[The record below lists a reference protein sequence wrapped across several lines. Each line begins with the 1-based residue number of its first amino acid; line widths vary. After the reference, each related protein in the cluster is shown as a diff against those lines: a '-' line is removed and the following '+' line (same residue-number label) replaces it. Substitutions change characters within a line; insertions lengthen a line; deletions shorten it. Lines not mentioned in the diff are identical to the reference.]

1 MIFNSNLAIY
11 TLNPADF
18 KNDKR
23 HTQNLFL
30 LPIEQIGKT
39 EVTQIKSELL
49 NFYDMGGFCQVR
61 QAHQTKPGYPGFR
74 DFALHCSATDKPAPP
89 ILATGKACAC
99 KSTCLNALALY
110 IFCYWI
116 TIFCFFY
123 YFFQ

>member
-11 TLNPADF
+11 TFNPADF
-18 KNDKR
+18 KKDKR

-39 EVTQIKSELL
+39 EVTQIKNELL
-49 NFYDMGGFCQVR
+49 NFYNMGGFCQVR

-89 ILATGKACAC
+89 ILATGV
-99 KSTCLNALALY
+99 LAH
-110 IFCYWI
+110 I
-116 TIFCFFY
+116 
-123 YFFQ
+123 

>member
-39 EVTQIKSELL
+39 EVTQIKSEVL

-74 DFALHCSATDKPAPP
+74 DFALHCSATDKSAPP
-89 ILATGKACAC
+89 ILATGKVCAFLRTS
-99 KSTCLNALALY
+99 K
-110 IFCYWI
+110 
-116 TIFCFFY
+116 
-123 YFFQ
+123 